1 MANIDPQAAQDII
14 GRAYSLDYENEQKYG
29 C

>member
-1 MANIDPQAAQDII
+1 MANIDPQVAQENR
-14 GRAYSLDYENEQKYG
+14 GWAYSLALESEQKYG